1 VDWACN
7 LIRIMDCDFIY
18 SRAFSGSKF
27 RQDHCRSAD
36 FASIL
41 GGSANWYIPIH
52 PPPLLLPLAP
62 LKHGT
67 HVAPDASM
75 KWDIQRRI
83 IRRRDELKKRL
94 ADTSKWI
101 FYKVWTC
108 KRLQLYI
115 FTIVY
120 FCYFFNYIEL
130 LIFSSH
136 IYVNM
141 IYYNIYYIYQCHTV
155 LTV

>member
-1 VDWACN
+1 VTSYIVELLVDPN
-7 LIRIMDCDFIY
+7 LDKTIVGRRILLQFWVDQRIGISLFT
-18 SRAFSGSKF
+18 
-27 RQDHCRSAD
+27 
-36 FASIL
+36 
-41 GGSANWYIPIH
+41 